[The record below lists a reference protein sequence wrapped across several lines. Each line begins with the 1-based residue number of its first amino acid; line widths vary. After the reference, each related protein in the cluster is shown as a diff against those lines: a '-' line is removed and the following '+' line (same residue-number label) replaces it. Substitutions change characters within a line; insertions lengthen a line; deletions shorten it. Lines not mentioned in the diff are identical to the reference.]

1 MFESLTTK
9 LQNITGRMRG
19 KARVTDADIKEMM
32 HEIRMALLE
41 ADVNYGVVKEFI
53 ADMTEKCS
61 GSDIQSSLPRSA
73 DSKDSQGILLRSFLA
88 VSRAKRSF
96 CLHRQAS
103 IQLFFTVFRVP
114 ARPRQ
119 RLSLQNSLRHPAKAH
134 GRLG

>member
-53 ADMTEKCS
+53 ADMTEK
-61 GSDIQSSLPRSA
+61 
-73 DSKDSQGILLRSFLA
+73 
-88 VSRAKRSF
+88 
-96 CLHRQAS
+96 
-103 IQLFFTVFRVP
+103 
-114 ARPRQ
+114 
-119 RLSLQNSLRHPAKAH
+119 
-134 GRLG
+134 